1 MQYNYLIHNYIRL
14 INRYMLFGVIFIL
27 VCAYPLL
34 SAAQQQE
41 TNEVHFYVLD
51 KVEKTMAVNAEG
63 KVDSYLPVATYS
75 GKEFMG
81 WSRETIDTPTNHK
94 PPLVNLFNETFTE
107 AETTLYAVF
116 ASPNGGKLTDE
127 ELTLTENFES
137 YEAISDYSSSKIRTL
152 ENAQNGLKWA
162 IYHGNVSDTKANVFS
177 GTQGI
182 CLATKES
189 NLAAT
194 GSIVV
199 GKIKDLSSI
208 SWYAKLNKN
217 LSTGMYVQCST
228 DSLNWK
234 VLKHEGE
241 DVQSSV
247 AQQYNLKL
255 ADIDDLYI
263 RIYGAYA
270 ENKLLLDDFTITTK
284 VRKFYYTGYTT
295 APPSSE
301 PAPAILTFDVNGGYE
316 VESQKTGINEWVTL
330 PKPKRGNVGFTGWKV
345 SEMEGNTEVYQAGD
359 EYLLNHDVT
368 LEAQWDMAQRG
379 TRMDIVDWNL
389 NGVALNMGGKKIR
402 NGVKCND
409 IQRSNGNYSGDN
421 PQGDGTFAID
431 IDTLKQGQD
440 VWLKVEWDYPESDC
454 SGTPQA
460 QSEGFYRVPYIYDN
474 ENAAISTS
482 LTKADDIVVR
492 SGHATVSSDLHVRH
506 IYIYPSAE
514 LYIANGV
521 TLTCDTLYIRTT
533 PWKAGRLTN
542 LGTLQAKSVFYTRI
556 CADKK
561 AYFPFALPF
570 TSHIA
575 DMRLSTGEALMYGTK
590 WLLKYYNATSRAEQ
604 GTAHGSNW
612 VKVEDD
618 DIQACK
624 GYILLSGAA
633 WYREYCFPVEYHQH
647 QETPTINVTAYTGT
661 AAQTNW
667 AHGGWNYICSPLTNT
682 YTSQSASSPEEAMKI
697 SELQDDNC
705 TYWQHVV
712 TDILPAKPFYYQAAN
727 DGTLSFGDQLTVTPT
742 KSLLQPHTLTST
754 PSTQWLVL
762 ELTNGTAADET
773 NLYLH
778 PTKFSTA
785 YDARY
790 DLEKMFGFGSRPQL
804 YTIAKDGNLC
814 FSALSDSVAKQHIA
828 LGFYCARDGEMLT
841 LRLRPTAYMNRLEHV
856 YLFDNQD
863 NKRIDLLHSDYTF
876 TAHAMENRDRFHLQC
891 VFRYVTT
898 TNLQTQSPP
907 NTVSDKVLRNGQ
919 LYIIRQGQLF
929 DALGR
934 PVSEAKK

>member
-81 WSRETIDTPTNHK
+81 WSREAINTPTNDK
-94 PPLVNLFNETFTE
+94 PILVNLFNETFTE
-107 AETTLYAVF
+107 TETKLYAVF

-127 ELTLTENFES
+127 ELTLTEDFSMYTPATS
-137 YEAISDYSSSKIRTL
+137 YGGTNRTIY
-152 ENAQNGLKWA
+152 NTQNGLEWT
-162 IYHGNVSDTKANVFS
+162 IYNGNVSTTGFS
-177 GTQGI
+177 GGQGVLLQANGNSTVTSMPHI
-182 CLATKES
+182 
-189 NLAAT
+189 AT
-194 GSIVV
+194 GQIHGVV
-199 GKIKDLSSI
+199 AC
-208 SWYAKLNKN
+208 SWKA
-217 LSTGMYVQCST
+217 
-228 DSLNWK
+228 WK
-234 VLKHEGE
+234 TNNTMNMAVY
-241 DVQSSV
+241 QSSGNTIPKDISFTGSTLWTT
-247 AQQYNLKL
+247 AQTYSFQFGEPHDVRIWIGMSSSANSSYR
-255 ADIDDLYI
+255 LY
-263 RIYGAYA
+263 
-270 ENKLLLDDFTITTK
+270 LDDFTITTK

-295 APPSSE
+295 ARLSSE
-301 PAPAILTFDVNGGYE
+301 PAILTFDVNGGYE
-316 VESQKTGINEWVTL
+316 VEPQKTGINEWITL

-345 SEMEGNTEVYQAGD
+345 SDMEGNTEVYQAGD
-359 EYLLNHDVT
+359 KYLLNHDIT

-379 TRMDIVDWNL
+379 TRMDIVDWKP
-389 NGVALNMGGKKIR
+389 NGVVLNMGGKKIR

-460 QSEGFYRVPYIYDN
+460 QSEGFYRIPYIYDN
-474 ENAAISTS
+474 EAAAISPT

-492 SGHATVSSDLHVRH
+492 SGHATVSSNLHVRH

-604 GTAHGSNW
+604 GTVHGSNW

-618 DIQACK
+618 DIQACN

-633 WYREYCFPVEYHQH
+633 WYREYCFPVEYHPTIV
-647 QETPTINVTAYTGT
+647 TPTINVTAYTGT

-667 AHGGWNYICSPLTNT
+667 AHGGWNYICSPFTNT

-712 TDILPAKPFYYQAAN
+712 TDILPAKPFYYQTAN
-727 DGTLSFGDQLTVTPT
+727 DGSLSFGDQLTITPT
-742 KSLLQPHTLTST
+742 NSLLQPHTLTST

-790 DLEKMFGFGSRPQL
+790 DLEKMLGFGSRPQL

-814 FSALSDSVAKQHIA
+814 FSALSDSVAEQHIA

-841 LRLRPTAYMNRLEHV
+841 FRLRPTAYMDRLEHV
-856 YLFDNQD
+856 YLFDNLD
-863 NKRIDLLHSDYTF
+863 NKQTDLLHSDYTF
-876 TAHAMENRDRFHLQC
+876 TATSMENRDRFHVQC
-891 VFRYVTT
+891 VFWNITT
-898 TNLQTQSPP
+898 TNLQTQSLP
-907 NTVSDKVLRNGQ
+907 NTVSRKVLRNGQ

-929 DALGR
+929 DVLGQ
-934 PVSEAKK
+934 PVSNN